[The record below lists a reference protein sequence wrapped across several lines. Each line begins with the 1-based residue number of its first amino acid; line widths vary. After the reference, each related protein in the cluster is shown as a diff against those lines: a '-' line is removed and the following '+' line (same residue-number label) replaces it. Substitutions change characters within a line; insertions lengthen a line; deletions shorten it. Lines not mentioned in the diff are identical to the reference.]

1 MNYSKFTQA
10 LILISVLTFQACTI
24 TNEGPRGP
32 RGYDGIDGEDGAQVY
47 SSSSTIFANDFEIV
61 DEFVSINEFEWD
73 LLDESTVDE
82 GLVLGYIRFN
92 GTTSWHALPLSTPF
106 ENDLV
111 NLRYVFDINSFD
123 LLVEGEVANNNEV
136 NEDLFDGDVLRVVAI
151 PPSRLF
157 KGKSFDYRN
166 FNQVSSF
173 YNIQW

>member
-1 MNYSKFTQA
+1 MKHS
-10 LILISVLTFQACTI
+10 ISNLTLLLSITLLFQACTI

-32 RGYDGIDGEDGAQVY
+32 RGYDGVDGEDGAQVY
-47 SSSSTIFANDFEIV
+47 SSTSAIEAIDFEVV
-61 DEFVSINEFEWD
+61 DEYVSINEFEWD

-82 GLVLGYIRFN
+82 GLVLGYIQFN

-123 LLVEGEVANNNEV
+123 LLLEGEVANNNEA

-151 PPSRLF
+151 PPSQLF
-157 KGKSFDYRN
+157 KAKGFDYRN
-166 FNQVSSF
+166 LNQVTS
-173 YNIQW
+173 YYDIKW